1 MAAFRFDEWETV
13 YKNVI
18 RVLKPGGYIQ
28 VLEPDIRVWT
38 DILVLGFIANEINPN
53 LYFFFQLFCER
64 DRPIKDFSVKGEY
77 TQNGA
82 GCCHDCHINM

>member
-1 MAAFRFDEWETV
+1 MVAAFRFDEWETV

-53 LYFFFQLFCER
+53 LYLF
-64 DRPIKDFSVKGEY
+64 FSVILRTRSSNQRFLNER
-77 TQNGA
+77 
-82 GCCHDCHINM
+82 

>member
-1 MAAFRFDEWETV
+1 MVAAFRFDEWETV

-38 DILVLGFIANEINPN
+38 DILVLGFIANDINPN
-53 LYFFFQLFCER
+53 LYFFF
-64 DRPIKDFSVKGEY
+64 SVILRTRSSNQRFLK
-77 TQNGA
+77 QR
-82 GCCHDCHINM
+82 